1 MLECLWK
8 SALPPQM
15 VALLVARLEEQE
27 PALLAQV
34 LVLVVVLAQAQ
45 AQVQALV
52 PEVRAAAAR
61 ALEAPEALAVAP
73 AQFLLAAE

>member
-34 LVLVVVLAQAQ
+34 QVLVLVLA
-45 AQVQALV
+45 QALV

>member
-27 PALLAQV
+27 PALLAQ
-34 LVLVVVLAQAQ
+34 VLVVVLAQAQ